1 MRALV
6 VEELGPPE
14 AHRVV
19 ELPDPVPGPGEVVVD
34 VRAAALNFPDLLMI
48 EGRYQVRPDLPFVP
62 GSEGSGVVAATG
74 PGVDTVAVGDEI
86 AFLSISGAFAEKV
99 SLPAA
104 RVFPKAPELTFGEAA
119 GFTLTYATSYYALRQ
134 RADLRPGETLLV
146 LGAAGGVGAAA
157 VELGSM
163 MGAHVIAATG
173 TDEKLEFA
181 KSLGAA
187 DGINYATSDLK
198 EAVRALTDGAGPDV
212 VYDPVGG
219 SFAEPAL
226 RSMAWGGRY
235 LVIGFASGDIPA
247 IKLNLPLLKGLSLVG
262 VYWGSWVEHDPA
274 GNAANYGELLT
285 MVSRGDIR
293 PRVTESFELDEF
305 SDACRVISSR
315 EAMGKI
321 VLDVA

>member
-14 AHRVV
+14 THRVG

-34 VRAAALNFPDLLMI
+34 VRAAALNFPDLLMM
-48 EGRYQVRPDLPFVP
+48 EGRYQVQPDLPFVP
-62 GSEGSGVVAATG
+62 GSEGSGVVAALG
-74 PGVDTVAVGDEI
+74 VGVDTVAIGDEV
-86 AFLSISGAFAEKV
+86 AFVSISGAFAQKV
-99 SLPAA
+99 SLPAT
-104 RVFPKAPELTFGEAA
+104 RVFPKAPGLSFAEAA

-134 RADLRPGETLLV
+134 RADLHAGETLLV

-157 VELGSM
+157 VELGSV
-163 MGAHVIAATG
+163 MGARVIAAAG

-181 KSLGAA
+181 KSLGAT
-187 DGINYATSDLK
+187 DVVNYVTGDLK

-235 LVIGFASGDIPA
+235 LVIGFATGDIPA

-262 VYWGSWVEHDPA
+262 VYWGSWVAHDPA
-274 GNAANYGELLT
+274 GNAANYDELLT
-285 MVSRGDIR
+285 MVSRGDIK
-293 PRVTESFELDEF
+293 PRVTESFALDDF
-305 SDACRVISSR
+305 AGACRAISSR
-315 EAMGKI
+315 RAMGKI
-321 VLDVA
+321 VLDLG

>member
-19 ELPDPVPGPGEVVVD
+19 ELPGPVPGPGEVVVD

-48 EGRYQVRPDLPFVP
+48 QGRYQVQPDLPFVP

-74 PGVDTVAVGDEI
+74 PGVDAVEIGDEVS
-86 AFLSISGAFAEKV
+86 FLSVSGAFAQQV
-99 SLPAA
+99 SLPAV
-104 RVFPKAPELTFGEAA
+104 RVFPKAPELSFAEAA

-134 RADLRPGETLLV
+134 RAELRPGETLLV

-157 VELGSM
+157 VELGSV
-163 MGAHVIAATG
+163 MGARVIAAAG

-181 KSLGAA
+181 KSLGAT
-187 DGINYATSDLK
+187 DGLNYGAGDLK
-198 EAVRALTDGAGPDV
+198 EAVRALTGGAGPDV

-235 LVIGFASGDIPA
+235 LVIGFATGDIPA
-247 IKLNLPLLKGLSLVG
+247 IPLNLPLLKGLSLVG

-274 GNAANYGELLT
+274 GNAANYRDLLR
-285 MVSRGDIR
+285 MVSRGDIK
-293 PRVTESFELDEF
+293 PRVTGSFALDEF
-305 SDACRVISSR
+305 ADACRVISSR
-315 EAMGKI
+315 RAMGKI
-321 VLDVA
+321 VLDLG